1 MDATRESDVF
11 KKMTVV
17 QIKNFLLARGVS
29 VNGYDKIT
37 LIKIAAAVERMCIP
51 LLPTLTNDR
60 KNGAASDERLI
71 INDMEIENPFKMSVM
86 NNFIDSPSFGLYDIF
101 NYLIFHSTAYDKQ
114 GLAAYKSFDDY
125 SLFEDGHVESLMTKT
140 LNNERLH
147 VYVAKVRPAM
157 KVKTDDGKP
166 CYDLWFI
173 LEGHGPNRGSV
184 LKAKCMCKGGR
195 DGGCKH
201 IGAAMYS
208 LEEVLNTRSKDSVT
222 SGSCVW
228 VKKASASTKAC
239 EVSDLVIEKPKLPS
253 YKLRKRDH
261 AYSQNIDVDVR
272 AHKDQKPIKKRKLR
286 RLTGLMKLM
295 KQRPAILPV
304 LQKRYCAPKKSP
316 TLLTIENGDKST
328 SGTSSSDGI
337 MKRKISICMESNK
350 HATED
355 LVFQKLSFTDKEIDD
370 INQATVKQFQCKE
383 WYCEKAGFISASKV
397 KRVVTRQATI
407 EKNRP
412 KKTDVSCLVNMITNP
427 KVPPNIVLPQQ
438 PHNSL
443 TWGLVHETSARD
455 AYLRV
460 ERHKHHNIKLVSKGF
475 LISKKRKFL
484 GASLDNIKTCQCSS
498 NCPDVV
504 VEYKCPWKHKD
515 MHPKKAFLTPEIG
528 GIEKDKT
535 FCLTKSSAYYH
546 QIQAQM
552 FVSELFHC
560 DFVVWTSQ
568 G

>member
-29 VNGYDKIT
+29 VTGYDKIT
-37 LIKIAAAVERMCIP
+37 LIKIGAAVERMCIP

-60 KNGAASDERLI
+60 KNGAANDERLS

-86 NNFIDSPSFGLYDIF
+86 NNFIDSPSFGLYNIF

-201 IGAAMYS
+201 IGAVMYS

-295 KQRPAILPV
+295 KQRPTILPV

-337 MKRKISICMESNK
+337 IK
-350 HATED
+350 H
-355 LVFQKLSFTDKEIDD
+355 KEIDD
-370 INQATVKQFQCKE
+370 INQAT
-383 WYCEKAGFISASKV
+383 
-397 KRVVTRQATI
+397 
-407 EKNRP
+407 
-412 KKTDVSCLVNMITNP
+412 
-427 KVPPNIVLPQQ
+427 
-438 PHNSL
+438 
-443 TWGLVHETSARD
+443 
-455 AYLRV
+455 
-460 ERHKHHNIKLVSKGF
+460 
-475 LISKKRKFL
+475 KRKFL
-484 GASLDNIKTCQCSS
+484 GASLDNIKTCQCAS

-515 MHPKKAFLTPEIG
+515 MHPKKTFLTPEIG

-568 G
+568 GIFVLPVSYDAAFMDHVCNQLELFWKAEVLPCMMADSNLNVANTVTGDNLDTNKETAPRVTNNNEHSVSPMVT